1 MKLTEKTVTK
11 EVETSETVCEISRDE
26 FSTLCA
32 KLASALVIE
41 TVGEEPDFDD
51 VMAGIAMTAVL
62 AKFAARVELKLFDTD
77 TTENPDKKEEK

>member
-1 MKLTEKTVTK
+1 MKLTEKTIKK
-11 EVETSETVCEISRDE
+11 EVETSETVCEINRYE

-32 KLASALVIE
+32 RLASDLVIE

-51 VMAGIAMTAVL
+51 VMAGIAMTAML
-62 AKFAARVELKLFDTD
+62 AKFAARVEVELFDD